1 MGGEGGERR
10 DGRKEREENGEE
22 DEDVYGPSISRYSMR
37 LFFTAGARFKFNHPT
52 FFLTYSTKVKY
63 NLHQMRGGIRLRF
76 EQTTTFNFNIR
87 AFPNYLP
94 IN

>member
-52 FFLTYSTKVKY
+52 FFFNLFHEGQIQLTS
-63 NLHQMRGGIRLRF
+63 NEGWDSI
-76 EQTTTFNFNIR
+76 EIW
-87 AFPNYLP
+87 PNDD
-94 IN
+94 I